1 MFKKHKKL
9 INDTQAIDLTTV
21 NEPNSIISEQ
31 FKTIRT
37 NIVFSASDIKT
48 LMVTSSL
55 TGEGK
60 STIVANLAVEFAN
73 NNKNVLLIDADM
85 RRPTVHKTFGIN
97 NIEGLSTLL
106 TKQRIGINSCILKS
120 KIERLNILPSGP
132 IPPNPAELLS
142 SKDMVEIIRNARK
155 VFDVVLLDC
164 PPILPV
170 TDARILAPLVDGTIL
185 VVRRGGISKKIVRES
200 KSVLEQVRANL
211 LGAVLN
217 GFYNKEIVGYYG
229 ETYGSYSTK

>member
-9 INDTQAIDLTTV
+9 IKETQAINLTTV
-21 NEPNSIISEQ
+21 NDPTSIISEQ

-37 NIVFSASDIKT
+37 NIVFSASNIKT
-48 LMVTSSL
+48 IMITSSL

-60 STIVANLAVEFAN
+60 STIAANLAVEFAN
-73 NNKNVLLIDADM
+73 NNKSVLLIDADM

-97 NIEGLSTLL
+97 NIDGLSNLL
-106 TKQRIGINSCILKS
+106 TKQRSEIDSCIFKS
-120 KIERLNILPSGP
+120 KIEGLNILPSGP

-142 SKDMVEIIRNARK
+142 SNDMLEVIRRARE

-170 TDARILAPLVDGTIL
+170 TDARILAPLMDGTIL
-185 VVRRGGISKKIVRES
+185 VVRRGGVSKKMVCES
-200 KSVLEQVRANL
+200 KGVLEQVRANL

-217 GFYNKEIVGYYG
+217 GFYNKKTVGYYG
-229 ETYGSYSTK
+229 EAYGYYRTK